1 MPRILAIDI
10 GTSRI
15 KAALFDETGN
25 MEALQSRRLNRA
37 ASPDTQS
44 AETWFD
50 AGAALL
56 REVTANASG
65 KTPDAVALTGN
76 MHALLGV
83 ASDFSPVAPAQLWSS
98 NIAQAESDELNMRY
112 GSLLTERFGNTSI
125 PVFTL
130 PKILHMKR
138 HAPEL
143 HAKTFRFLQSK
154 DYIALR
160 LTNTFATDPTD
171 ASGTLAMDLHTKQ
184 WADDLLAEL
193 ELDPVK
199 MPQILPSD
207 AVCGTVTR
215 EASGVTG
222 LPCGTP
228 VIIGAGDLASA
239 ALGSGVNASTLS
251 LTLGT
256 AGQLLGEGVPGT
268 GKKLAGKLFVF
279 AHADPEKEL
288 YLGSVPSG
296 GFSFEWFAKQHNLS
310 MDEFFRLAQSVPLS
324 EELPLFLPYILG
336 RGAPYMDYTPNGAW
350 LHMKASHTLA
360 DFCRAA
366 VFGALCPLRQCA
378 DLLVS
383 LAGER
388 PNLVLQA
395 LACREDA
402 VRETA
407 GALFRQKKRLP
418 ANSEA
423 SLIGAAMIGM
433 TALGVYPGLEAAGK
447 AMVRTRE
454 TRMEHEAGA
463 ESLFQ
468 QFLQQKVTA

>member
-1 MPRILAIDI
+1 MPRILSIDI

-15 KAALFDETGN
+15 KVASFDETGR
-25 MEALQSRRLNRA
+25 MDTLLSRRLNRA
-37 ASPDTQS
+37 AAPDTQDA
-44 AETWFD
+44 AEWFD
-50 AGAALL
+50 AAGALL
-56 REVTANASG
+56 REHTEKSG

-83 ASDFSPVAPAQLWSS
+83 SSDSRPVAPATLWSS
-98 NIAQAESDELNMRY
+98 NIAQTESDELNARY
-112 GSLLTERFGNTSI
+112 GSRLPERFGNASI

-143 HAKTFRFLQSK
+143 YAKTCRFLQSK

-160 LTNTFATDPTD
+160 LTGNFATDASD
-171 ASGTLAMDLHTKQ
+171 ASGTLAM
-184 WADDLLAEL
+184 EL
-193 ELDPVK
+193 ETRQWSNSLLGDLGIDSAK
-199 MPQILPSD
+199 MPQILPSCSI
-207 AVCGTVTR
+207 CGTITP
-215 EASGVTG
+215 EASAATG
-222 LPCGTP
+222 IPRGTP
-228 VIIGAGDLASA
+228 VVIGAGDLASA
-239 ALGSGVNASTLS
+239 ALGSGVNDTTLS

-256 AGQLLGEGVPGT
+256 AGQLLGTGRPGT

-296 GFSFEWFAKQHNLS
+296 GFSFEWFANLHNIS

-324 EELPLFLPYILG
+324 EEQPLFLPYILG
-336 RGAPYMDYTPNGAW
+336 RGAPSMDYAPNGAW
-350 LHMKASHTLA
+350 LHMKASHTLP

-378 DLLVS
+378 DLLED
-383 LAGER
+383 LAGKR
-388 PNLVLQA
+388 PNLTLQA
-395 LACREDA
+395 LACREAA

-407 GALFRQKKRLP
+407 GALFRQRKLLP

-423 SLIGAAMIGM
+423 SLLGAAMIAM
-433 TALGVYPGLEAAGK
+433 TALGVYPDLETAART
-447 AMVRTRE
+447 MVRSTAA
-454 TRMEHEAGA
+454 EAKHTDCA
-463 ESLFQ
+463 ERLFRR
-468 QFLQQKVTA
+468 FLKQEAIS